1 MKTIISVLFVSVLAG
16 SYAFTGGRTD
26 FKTGDTEILLKQK
39 VLFELL
45 QHPYQPGVSVYKP
58 DYLSIVQ
65 SFDFE
70 HNFDHFNNV
79 DAVKE
84 FWYFY
89 KKGLMPY
96 NELFSIYNEQHRRQA
111 IALFH
116 VFYYAK
122 GNIFFFIVILI
133 WFSVFIRW
141 ALDSESL
148 KFFSIWNF
156 ILFPNPRSI
165 P

>member
-1 MKTIISVLFVSVLAG
+1 MKAILCVLFLGALA
-16 SYAFTGGRTD
+16 STLAVTVTYNGRTD
-26 FKTGDTEILLKQK
+26 FKYADKDVLHKQK

-45 QHPYQPGVSVYKP
+45 QHPYQPGVSIYKSE
-58 DYLSIVQ
+58 YLNIVN

-70 HNFDHFNNV
+70 QNFNLFRNV

-84 FWYFY
+84 FFYMY

-96 NELFSIYNEQHRRQA
+96 NELFSIYNYQHRRQA

-122 GNIFFFIVILI
+122 GNRIICNRTE
-133 WFSVFIRW
+133 WFN
-141 ALDSESL
+141 E
-148 KFFSIWNF
+148 K
-156 ILFPNPRSI
+156 
-165 P
+165 